1 MILLD
6 PKPCERLCALSLVL
20 ASLGIWLAEGQA
32 RADTVTVDPAVVS
45 EVRAAIG
52 ALDDEEF
59 AARDLAARR
68 LAGRIADPR
77 LASFLASE
85 FAQVLLSTDT
95 SFEARTRIEALRAQ
109 LPLVPPA
116 PPDALRSASQ
126 IAPLV
131 DQLSSDSYAARDSAK
146 RRIRSMLSHVELI
159 GPTLVELKRRM
170 AERALTAESRRALE
184 PLLDEARE
192 AWLAGNPARVQLPD
206 VSSEK
211 ISGWVED
218 ATQLEQPE
226 NGDRYRREM
235 AERELLDLIAR
246 DDTRSRVLE
255 ILGAKIAAAPDAAA
269 RTTLESIADFA
280 KPAMVAEVWAN
291 RMHLTVQYLLV
302 DVPQIN
308 EPSLGNPHATRTHFD
323 RIDDH
328 IAHCVSGASLTEGD
342 YPVRIAIGHP
352 EPNHEVMF
360 YLTNLP
366 TARRRLLYE
375 YQVKRDES
383 VRLREISQRTVDYFV
398 AQQRALDQTQVLILA
413 QLDPSVVS
421 EFVGRYFRMVPNQR
435 LFSSTTELQHQLT
448 VHAGICYV
456 LARVGTRE
464 AVPAL
469 EQLARSGRLGKAS
482 FENPYQMAWI
492 AALAIAQRDP
502 WPQVDPWLAS
512 LVDQDTPLA
521 ISVDP
526 PPQLGATAAAT
537 LLDRHG
543 LSTRAFGLEA
553 TNDVLIGQYRFIGY
567 RFASAKDR
575 QDVGRWWQKQKHAP
589 EGADA
594 P

>member
-1 MILLD
+1 MILLY
-6 PKPCERLCALSLVL
+6 PRPCGRLCGLLLAL
-20 ASLGIWLAEGQA
+20 ATFGFWLAVWQA
-32 RADTVTVDPAVVS
+32 RADTAAVDPAVVN
-45 EVRAAIG
+45 EVRAAIA

-59 AARDLAARR
+59 AARGMAAKR
-68 LAGRIADPR
+68 LAQRIGDPR
-77 LASFLASE
+77 LASFLAGE

-95 SFEARTRIEALRAQ
+95 SFEVRTRIEALCAQ
-109 LPLVPPA
+109 LPLPPPA
-116 PPDALRSASQ
+116 PLDALPPASE

-131 DQLSSDSYAARDSAK
+131 DQLSSDSYATRDSAQ
-146 RRIRSMLSHVELI
+146 RRIKSMLSRVELI

-170 AERALTAESRRALE
+170 ADLASTAESRRVLE
-184 PLLDEARE
+184 PLLDQARE
-192 AWLAGNPARVQLPD
+192 AWLSGDPARVRLPG

-211 ISGWVED
+211 IARWVED
-218 ATQLEQPE
+218 LTQLEQPE
-226 NGDRYRREM
+226 NGDRFRREM

-255 ILGAKIAAAPDAAA
+255 ILGAKIAAAPDAATS
-269 RTTLESIADFA
+269 TTLQSIADFA

-308 EPSLGNPHATRTHFD
+308 EPSLGNPRATKTHFD
-323 RIDDH
+323 RIDDD

-352 EPNHEVMF
+352 EPTHEVMF

-398 AQQRALDQTQVLILA
+398 GQQRALDQTQVLILA
-413 QLDPSVVS
+413 QLDPNVVS
-421 EFVGRYFRMVPNQR
+421 RFVGRYFQMVPNQR
-435 LFSSTTELQHQLT
+435 LLSSTTELQHQLT
-448 VHAGICYV
+448 VHAGICYA
-456 LARVGTRE
+456 LTRVGTRE

-469 EQLARSGRLGKAS
+469 EQLARSGRLGKPS

-502 WPQVDPWLAS
+502 WPQVDQWLAS

-526 PPQLGATAAAT
+526 PPQLGPTAAAM

-543 LSTRAFGLEA
+543 LSTRAFGLDA
-553 TNDVLIGQYRFIGY
+553 TNEVLIGQCRFIGY

-589 EGADA
+589 EPADA